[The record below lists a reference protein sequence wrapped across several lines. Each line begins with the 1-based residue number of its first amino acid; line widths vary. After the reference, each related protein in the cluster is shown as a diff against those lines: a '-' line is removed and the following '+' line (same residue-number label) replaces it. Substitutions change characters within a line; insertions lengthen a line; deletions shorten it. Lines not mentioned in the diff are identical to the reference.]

1 MKKSKFSEGQIA
13 TALRQVDAGA
23 PIPEVTRSLGISEAT
38 YYVWRKKYGQM
49 AVAEVRRLRQLE
61 TENSKLK
68 QLVADLTLDKVILQE
83 VLAKKGLKPTR
94 KRALVRTVTMQFAI
108 GVRRACGLLR
118 LNRASWYYRHHGR
131 DDTAIRMRLRELA
144 QARPRFGYLRLHV
157 MLRREGWVVNTK
169 RVRRIYRE
177 EGLTVRLTHRRK
189 RASHL
194 RVVPPQPRQLNERW
208 SMDFVAD
215 TLLDGR
221 RFRALTVVD
230 NWSRHSQIIEP
241 DFTLSGTKVVA
252 ALERV
257 AKRTGYPQMITVDNG
272 SEFTSKALDAWAH
285 EHGVKLDFIRP
296 GKPVENAV
304 IESFNGRFRDECLN
318 AQVFVSLHDARQKIE
333 AWRIDYNEHR
343 PHGSLGDL
351 TPQEFVEQAAQTG
364 LQEASNFQHGVV

>member
-1 MKKSKFSEGQIA
+1 M
-13 TALRQVDAGA
+13 
-23 PIPEVTRSLGISEAT
+23 
-38 YYVWRKKYGQM
+38 
-49 AVAEVRRLRQLE
+49 
-61 TENSKLK
+61 
-68 QLVADLTLDKVILQE
+68 
-83 VLAKKGLKPTR
+83 
-94 KRALVRTVTMQFAI
+94 RTVTGQFAI

-118 LNRASWYYRHHGR
+118 LNRASWYYRPHGR

-157 MLRREGWVVNTK
+157 LLRREGWVINKK
-169 RVRRIYRE
+169 RVHRLYRE
-177 EGLTVRLTHRRK
+177 EGLTVRLTRRRK

-194 RVVPPQPRQLNERW
+194 RIVPPPPQQANERW

-230 NWSRHSQIIEP
+230 NWSRHSQLIEV
-241 DFTLSGTKVVA
+241 DFTLTGAKVVS

-257 AKRTGYPQMITVDNG
+257 AKHRGYPRMITVDNG
-272 SEFTSKALDAWAH
+272 SEFASKALDAWAYA
-285 EHGVKLDFIRP
+285 HGVKLDFIRP
-296 GKPVENAV
+296 GKPMENAV

-333 AWRIDYNEHR
+333 AWRFDYNEHR

-351 TPQEFVEQAAQTG
+351 TPREFAEQTAQTG
-364 LQEASNFQHGVV
+364 LQETSSFQHSVV

>member
-1 MKKSKFSEGQIA
+1 
-13 TALRQVDAGA
+13 
-23 PIPEVTRSLGISEAT
+23 
-38 YYVWRKKYGQM
+38 
-49 AVAEVRRLRQLE
+49 
-61 TENSKLK
+61 
-68 QLVADLTLDKVILQE
+68 
-83 VLAKKGLKPTR
+83 
-94 KRALVRTVTMQFAI
+94 
-108 GVRRACGLLR
+108 
-118 LNRASWYYRHHGR
+118 
-131 DDTAIRMRLRELA
+131 MRLRELA

-157 MLRREGWVVNTK
+157 MLRREGWQIDRK
-169 RVRRIYRE
+169 RVHRIYRE
-177 EGLTVRLTHRRK
+177 EGLTMRLTRRRK
-189 RASHL
+189 RSSHL
-194 RVVPPQPRQLNERW
+194 RVVPPHPSEMNERW

-230 NWSRHSQIIEP
+230 NYSRHSQLIKA
-241 DFTLSGTKVVA
+241 DFTFPGTKVVA

-257 AKRTGYPQMITVDNG
+257 ANRSGYPQMITVDNG
-272 SEFTSKALDAWAH
+272 SEFTSKALDAWAY

-343 PHGSLGDL
+343 PHGSLGNL

-364 LQEASNFQHGVV
+364 LQETSNFQHRVV